1 MSDAEK
7 KDFLLARC
15 ISVAVLTVFI
25 LGMFLSV
32 YLSSLPN
39 GDTTVYI
46 THTGEKYHKQHCQHL
61 RSSKV
66 PLPLEKASSRGYDQC
81 SICEPPKYISEE
93 SRENR
98 PRASI
103 VDVLFTIPLR
113 CILPTAFVVLFLG
126 TFFAMFI
133 DEEFWKSLAIIAY
146 FLILLSSYALA
157 YA

>member
-15 ISVAVLTVFI
+15 IAVVVLTVFI
-25 LGMFLSV
+25 LGAYLSV

-46 THTGEKYHKQHCQHL
+46 THTGEKYHKQHCQYL

-66 PLPLEKASSRGYDQC
+66 PLPLEKASSRGYGRC
-81 SICEPPKYISEE
+81 SVCDPPKYISEE
-93 SRENR
+93 SRESR
-98 PRASI
+98 PHVSI
-103 VDVLFTIPLR
+103 VDVLFMIPLR
-113 CILPTAFVVLFLG
+113 CILPTAFVMLFLG

-133 DEEFWKSLAIIAY
+133 DEDFWKPLAIIAY